1 MKKITLITFAAL
13 AFTGIA
19 SAQLSVQKGGR
30 VEVGPFK
37 AEYDRPSLDSLLLF
51 PTTTAADSPDN
62 GIMSPADTSLSATT
76 AMSPLVNGPDGKTLT
91 FSSSEEYKA

>member
-1 MKKITLITFAAL
+1 MKKIALITFSAL

-37 AEYDRPSLDSLLLF
+37 A
-51 PTTTAADSPDN
+51 
-62 GIMSPADTSLSATT
+62 G
-76 AMSPLVNGPDGKTLT
+76 GKLT
-91 FSSSEEYKA
+91 FRAKDVKMTPGFNVEKGGILQINRK

>member
-1 MKKITLITFAAL
+1 MKKIALITFSAL

-37 AEYDRPSLDSLLLF
+37 AGGKLTVVAKDVRMNPGFSVEKGGILQIDR
-51 PTTTAADSPDN
+51 
-62 GIMSPADTSLSATT
+62 
-76 AMSPLVNGPDGKTLT
+76 K
-91 FSSSEEYKA
+91 